1 MVEAGQIV
9 GQRLLARR
17 KRLGLT
23 QMQLAQM
30 TGMSQGSIA
39 RIETGKAEEV
49 QSSTLITLAK
59 ELKVS
64 TDYLLGLGEDEET
77 ERPKRRVRPQA
88 G

>member
-1 MVEAGQIV
+1 MPEAGQTV

-17 KRLGLT
+17 KHLGLT
-23 QMQLAQM
+23 QAQLAQM

-49 QSSTLITLAK
+49 QSSTLIALAK
-59 ELKVS
+59 QLKV
-64 TDYLLGLGEDEET
+64 TADYLLGLVEE
-77 ERPKRRVRPQA
+77 EAEKRPRRRAAVK